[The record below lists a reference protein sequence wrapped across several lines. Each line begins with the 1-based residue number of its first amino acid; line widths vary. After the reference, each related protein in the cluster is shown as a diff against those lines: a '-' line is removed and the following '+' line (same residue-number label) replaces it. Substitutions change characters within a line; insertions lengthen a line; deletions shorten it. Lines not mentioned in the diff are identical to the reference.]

1 MLGLWSLTG
10 DGASFN
16 AASASTA
23 ADVRW
28 KKLTGIFGQPFPA
41 SSRLTCSLWRWEMA
55 LGPRGLL
62 APDLSRVAWTGGGS
76 SEGWLRGSEL
86 LLVSY
91 RPLALSLSCKK
102 ELAERR
108 ATSKGPKRCSLVVQ
122 DRLRP
127 WCRPVLTRWEHSY
140 TRRSHNHARAAAS
153 CVGVRCMRRLTLA
166 AAALAR
172 ARGDSCAMAADR
184 LRGALWGLFAGDA
197 LSLIHI

>member
-1 MLGLWSLTG
+1 M
-10 DGASFN
+10 
-16 AASASTA
+16 
-23 ADVRW
+23 
-28 KKLTGIFGQPFPA
+28 
-41 SSRLTCSLWRWEMA
+41 
-55 LGPRGLL
+55 
-62 APDLSRVAWTGGGS
+62 
-76 SEGWLRGSEL
+76 

-172 ARGDSCAMAADR
+172 ARGDSCAMAADLHYGSMAMPVLKAVLASHGCDTSGKKEELIER
-184 LRGALWGLFAGDA
+184 LKGKLVEVEIQQRASAIRTAPSNF
-197 LSLIHI
+197 